1 MHLPWWAWSL
11 ISVAG
16 FTAMSLI
23 SIRFVKGGLSAELV
37 NAYVFT
43 VGAVVFLAYGLASGA
58 DLNLPK
64 EYRWW
69 LVPMGIALFIA
80 NYAMVVAFGAAP
92 NGGYVK
98 AIGALEMVL
107 VATIVAIV
115 AAYQKQPVELPWWK
129 VVGITFCLLGAMMVS
144 YDKPAA
150 APERVP
156 EPIGAAASVSPG
168 SSSPSGPGG

>member
-1 MHLPWWAWSL
+1 MHFPWWAWSL
-11 ISVAG
+11 VSVAG
-16 FTAMSLI
+16 FTGTSLI
-23 SIRFVKGGLSAELV
+23 SIRFVKCGLSAELV

-43 VGAVVFLAYGLASGA
+43 LGAVVFLGYGLASGA
-58 DLNLPK
+58 DLNLPQ

-69 LVPMGIALFIA
+69 LVPLGATLFIS

-107 VATIVAIV
+107 VATVVAVV
-115 AAYQKQPVELPWWK
+115 AAWQKQPVELRWWK
-129 VVGITFCLLGAMMVS
+129 VLGVLFCLIGAMMVG

-150 APERVP
+150 APERASQA
-156 EPIGAAASVSPG
+156 GAAASSVAPG
-168 SSSPSGPGG
+168 SS

>member
-16 FTAMSLI
+16 FTSMSLI
-23 SIRFVKGGLSAELV
+23 SIRFVKGGLSAEMV

-43 VGAVVFLAYGLASGA
+43 VGAVVFLTYGLASGA
-58 DLNLPK
+58 DLNLPR

-69 LVPMGIALFIA
+69 LVPLGIALFTA
-80 NYAMVVAFGAAP
+80 NYAMVTAFGAAP

-107 VATIVAIV
+107 VASFVAIV

-129 VVGITFCLLGAMMVS
+129 VVGVTFCLIGAMMVA

-150 APERVP
+150 APEA
-156 EPIGAAASVSPG
+156 EPQPTEAASSVSPEHR
-168 SSSPSGPGG
+168 SN

>member
-1 MHLPWWAWSL
+1 MHLSWWAWSL

-23 SIRFVKGGLSAELV
+23 SIRLVKGGLSAELV

-43 VGAVVFLAYGLASGA
+43 VGAGVFLTYGLASGA
-58 DLNLPK
+58 DLNLPR
-64 EYRWW
+64 EFRWW
-69 LVPMGIALFIA
+69 LVPMGIALFVS
-80 NYAMVVAFGAAP
+80 NYAMVVAFRAAP

-107 VATIVAIV
+107 VATIVAVV
-115 AAYQKQPVELPWWK
+115 AAYQKQPVELHWWK
-129 VVGITFCLLGAMMVS
+129 IVGITFCLVGAMLVG

-150 APERVP
+150 TADPTP
-156 EPIGAAASVSPG
+156 QPLGAVSSVSPG
-168 SSSPSGPGG
+168 SSSLSSS

>member
-16 FTAMSLI
+16 FTSMSLI

-58 DLNLPK
+58 DLNLPR

-69 LVPMGIALFIA
+69 LVPMGAALFVA
-80 NYAMVVAFGAAP
+80 NYAMVTAFGAAP

-107 VATIVAIV
+107 VATIVAV
-115 AAYQKQPVELPWWK
+115 AAAYQEQRVDFPWWK
-129 VVGITFCLLGAMMVS
+129 VVGITFCLVGAMLVS
-144 YDKPAA
+144 YDRPAA
-150 APERVP
+150 TPDAAPQP
-156 EPIGAAASVSPG
+156 AGAAPSVSPG
-168 SSSPSGPGG
+168 SRIPG

>member
-16 FTAMSLI
+16 FTGMSLI

-58 DLNLPK
+58 DLNLPR

-69 LVPMGIALFIA
+69 LVPMGIALFIS

-107 VATIVAIV
+107 VATIVVIV
-115 AAYQKQPVELPWWK
+115 AAYQKQPVKVPWWK
-129 VVGITFCLLGAMMVS
+129 VVGITFCLVGAMLVS

-150 APERVP
+150 TPDAAPQPTEV
-156 EPIGAAASVSPG
+156 ASSVSPG
-168 SSSPSGPGG
+168 SSSPSSRGG

>member
-16 FTAMSLI
+16 FTSMSLI

-58 DLNLPK
+58 DLNLPR

-69 LVPMGIALFIA
+69 LVPLGIALFIA

-107 VATIVAIV
+107 VATIVALV
-115 AAYQKQPVELPWWK
+115 AAYQKQPVDFPWWK
-129 VVGITFCLLGAMMVS
+129 VVGITFCLVGAMMVG

-150 APERVP
+150 VPAPALQP
-156 EPIGAAASVSPG
+156 TGAASTVSPD
-168 SSSPSGPGG
+168 SSSLSSRGG